1 MTLAPPRNDDRVH
14 GLPQRSS
21 AWSTRSRIAIIYDCT
36 CVSGCWSPRDICAE
50 RSDASRGKGTRKLAD
65 PVTVLP
71 FVAEATQA
79 QATSIP
85 ACPEG
90 DRSWSCSLSRR
101 WRGRVLSDWD
111 ADDQGR

>member
-1 MTLAPPRNDDRVH
+1 MTLAPLAMTIAFMGSRSGAVRGPLDL
-14 GLPQRSS
+14 GLQS
-21 AWSTRSRIAIIYDCT
+21 YDCA

-111 ADDQGR
+111 ADDQSR